1 MGFGGFVVLVWFWL
15 FFVCLFVFLH
25 EILDFSVS
33 IFISRHTGAIKATA
47 YKNGATSVQDLSPWT
62 FGQAKVSKSNRQIS
76 FKA

>member
-15 FFVCLFVFLH
+15 FFVCLFFVN

-47 YKNGATSVQDLSPWT
+47 YKNGATSLQDL
-62 FGQAKVSKSNRQIS
+62 
-76 FKA
+76 